1 MTAATVW
8 ILFAFLPPGTDRAPV
23 MRVERFASAEACER
37 VAALFPTS
45 VLRVACL
52 PSRQLVRAGVPLE
65 KR

>member
-1 MTAATVW
+1 
-8 ILFAFLPPGTDRAPV
+8 

-37 VAALFPTS
+37 VAALFPPT

-52 PSRQLVRAGVPLE
+52 PSRQLVRAGVSME